1 MVCGNG
7 ECAVGMFARRIML
20 RQRSDAGALQLC
32 VFPVEP
38 RDPPGSNVDEG
49 PEGCAPH
56 GWIVKRCDDENYV
69 LTAVVAPRGDMLT
82 NSILRA
88 ARWQSKCAAEVRAA
102 AMTDRS
108 VGWWPD

>member
-1 MVCGNG
+1 M
-7 ECAVGMFARRIML
+7 
-20 RQRSDAGALQLC
+20 
-32 VFPVEP
+32 
-38 RDPPGSNVDEG
+38 
-49 PEGCAPH
+49 
-56 GWIVKRCDDENYV
+56 KRCDDENYV

-108 VGWWPD
+108 VAFEVMRAPAGRRYEYTYEEELAQIALNPEMDRTLTQSR